1 MKHSILSII
10 MLISFSMSTYSGN
23 TKANYSDRD
32 MQQSTI
38 QVIDFHSTHRCE
50 TCLLIEKKAKSVL
63 EKYFKPEMNSGLI
76 HFKTVDV
83 DKKEN
88 YALAEEFE
96 AAGTALFINII
107 TNGKS
112 TKIDLTDFA
121 FLNVRSSDD
130 AFENGFKSEVEKA
143 VKLL

>member
-1 MKHSILSII
+1 
-10 MLISFSMSTYSGN
+10 MLISFSVSTYSGK
-23 TKANYSDRD
+23 TQRISGDRQA
-32 MQQSTI
+32 QQSTI

-63 EKYFKPEMNSGLI
+63 EDYFKQEMNSGLI

-96 AAGTALFINII
+96 ATGTALFINVL

-112 TKIDLTDFA
+112 TKINLTDFA
-121 FLNVRSSDD
+121 FLNARSDDD
-130 AFENGFKSEVEKA
+130 AFEKGFKSELEKA
-143 VKLL
+143 IKLL